1 MSQVGFA
8 VDEIFDLLQDL
19 RWHDVH
25 EVAKIMPAPIPK
37 AKEILT
43 FLGRFNFIE
52 YDGKKAR
59 IDRARLEWLR
69 ATESSKMKTAGGV

>member
-8 VDEIFDLLQDL
+8 IDEIFGLLQDL
-19 RWHDVH
+19 QWHQVH
-25 EVAKIMPAPIPK
+25 EVVRTLSIPLQK
-37 AKEILT
+37 AKEILE

-59 IDRARLEWLR
+59 IDKKRLEWIQ
-69 ATESSKMKTAGGV
+69 ATEKNLL

>member
-8 VDEIFDLLQDL
+8 IDEIFGLLQDL
-19 RWHDVH
+19 RWHDAR
-25 EVAKIMPAPIPK
+25 EVAGVISVHPSK
-37 AKEILT
+37 AKKILE

-59 IDRARLEWLR
+59 IDKKRLEWLR
-69 ATESSKMKTAGGV
+69 ATE